1 MGDWNSTPDGGLER
15 VTRFRCVEKITRDHL
30 AQRAKGLMM
39 NALRYQVHVRS
50 PSRGAGRGYSLCF
63 FADFADTTTALH
75 WKTTRRLCT
84 AGVRRESREV
94 AAHHHHEGK
103 TRHSPAHERYVRYRA
118 IQRAR

>member
-15 VTRFRCVEKITRDHL
+15 VTRFRVWRRSPGITSL
-30 AQRAKGLMM
+30 NAQKGLMM

-50 PSRGAGRGYSLCF
+50 PSRGAGRVYSLCF